1 MPICGIT
8 RHSEVVFIHG
18 RDDIVLIATRGGRRP
33 AWIMLLKYKE
43 AISATLAKRERELEA
58 ALKVLE
64 FPETIRYTCVYLV

>member
-1 MPICGIT
+1 MPICGTT
-8 RHSEVVFIHG
+8 RHSEVVFNRG
-18 RDDIVLIATRGGRRP
+18 RNRRP